1 MALRVMVVD
10 DDPITLSMVKSH
22 LARLEAQPFLF
33 EDSRLASE
41 RLASERFDLFIVDA
55 RMPHLDGFELT
66 RRIRAS
72 RLNAAVPVVM
82 LTASD
87 DGQTMREGFK
97 AGISFFLGK
106 PVSYAKLRGLV
117 EAARGAALKERRK
130 HVRIPF
136 RTAVNCRFG
145 EQRFQ
150 AESVNLGG
158 SGMAFAPSG
167 GLGEGQILE
176 MSFSLPGADRPLRL
190 HAKVV
195 RKEPEDAAA
204 VEFVDLP
211 PDERT
216 ALKNFFAGLM
226 QSLR

>member
-1 MALRVMVVD
+1 MSLRVMVVD
-10 DDPITLSMVKSH
+10 DDPITLSRVKSH
-22 LARLEAQPFLF
+22 LERLEAEPFTF

-41 RLASERFDLFIVDA
+41 RLAAERFDLFMVDA
-55 RMPHLDGFELT
+55 RMPYLDGFELT

-87 DGQTMREGFK
+87 DGRTMREGFQ
-97 AGISFFLGK
+97 AGITFFLGK
-106 PVSYAKLRGLV
+106 PVNFAKLRGLV
-117 EAARGAALKERRK
+117 EAARGAALKEKRK

-145 EQRFQ
+145 EHRFQ
-150 AESVNLGG
+150 AQSVNLGG
-158 SGMAFAPSG
+158 NGMAFSPSG
-167 GLGEGQILE
+167 GLDEGQILE
-176 MSFSLPGADRPLRL
+176 VSFSLPGDAPPLRL
-190 HAKVV
+190 HAKVL
-195 RKEPEDAAA
+195 RREPEDAAA

-211 PDERT
+211 PEERL
-216 ALKNFFAGLM
+216 ALKSFFAGLM